1 MIKKKGLE
9 DNVNKM
15 KLKVNKLEIVLYSKN
30 EEEFISLTDMAKF
43 RDSKR
48 TNYIIQNWMRT
59 RNTIEFLGLWEQLY
73 NLNFKSIEFDA
84 FKNEAGSNS
93 FTLTPKKWIESTNAI
108 GIISKAGRYGGT
120 YAHKDIAFE
129 FASWISPTFKLYL
142 IKDYQRIKEI
152 QTNKY
157 NVEWSVKR
165 LLSKTNYLIQTDAV
179 KNYILPKGNYLKDKQ
194 WIVYAEEAD
203 ILNVAL
209 FGCTAKDW
217 RTANSKLVKKKMNI
231 RDIASINELAVI
243 SNLESMNA
251 DMIRQNIDKE
261 ERFLKLKAVAK
272 YQIEIL
278 NGNSYMKTL
287 KKKSDD
293 AFVKKQK

>member
-1 MIKKKGLE
+1 VSKT
-9 DNVNKM
+9 
-15 KLKVNKLEIVLYSKN
+15 KLKVNELEIVLYSEK

-43 RDSKR
+43 RDPQR

-59 RNTIEFLGLWEQLY
+59 RSTIEFLGLWEQLH
-73 NLNFKSIEFDA
+73 NPNFNSIEFDA

-93 FTLTPKKWIESTNAI
+93 FTLTPKKWIETTNAI
-108 GIISKAGRYGGT
+108 GINSKAGRYGGT

-152 QTNKY
+152 ETNQY
-157 NVEWSVKR
+157 NLEWNVKR

-179 KNYILPKGNYLKDKQ
+179 KNYILPKTNYETDKQ
-194 WIVYAEEAD
+194 WLIYAEEAD

-217 RTANSKLVKKKMNI
+217 RNANPKLAEKKMNI
-231 RDIASINELAVI
+231 RDIASINELAVL

-251 DMIRQNIDKE
+251 DMIRENIGKE

-272 YQIEIL
+272 YQTEIL
-278 NGNSYMKTL
+278 NENNYLKTL
-287 KKKSDD
+287 KKKSEETY
-293 AFVKKQK
+293 VNEQKKIGEDEE

>member
-1 MIKKKGLE
+1 MSKT
-9 DNVNKM
+9 
-15 KLKVNKLEIVLYSKN
+15 KLKVNELEIVLYSEK

-43 RDSKR
+43 RDPQR

-59 RNTIEFLGLWEQLY
+59 RSTIEFLGLWEQLH
-73 NLNFKSIEFDA
+73 NPNFNSIEFDA

-93 FTLTPKKWIESTNAI
+93 FTLTPKKWIETTNAI
-108 GIISKAGRYGGT
+108 GINSKAGRYGGT

-152 QTNKY
+152 ETNQY
-157 NVEWSVKR
+157 NLEWNVKR

-179 KNYILPKGNYLKDKQ
+179 KNYILPKTNYETDKQ
-194 WIVYAEEAD
+194 WLIYAEEAD

-217 RTANSKLVKKKMNI
+217 RNANPKLAEKKMNI
-231 RDIASINELAVI
+231 RDIASINELAVL

-251 DMIRQNIDKE
+251 DMIRENIGKE

-272 YQIEIL
+272 YQTEIL
-278 NGNSYMKTL
+278 NENNYLKTL
-287 KKKSDD
+287 KKKSEETY
-293 AFVKKQK
+293 VNEQKKIDENE